1 MSWRQSVTAG
11 DILLFL
17 TWPEIAIQ
25 RVIAAGTNLT
35 KEALIRKLC
44 EKHQTECRYGRL
56 LGKPGASSTKAT
68 LFSPQVCFENAALE
82 KLHRRRCRCV
92 ILLYYPMSTSYCVP
106 ECQQKGGKSS
116 AGEKVWFFE
125 FPLRTWRENRKK
137 NLKKKLMADSPT
149 TIMLRVC
156 DTTISYSTTKPKIC
170 RSSHSYPINSFHLY
184 ISIQILLTVFS
195 TFPKVLT
202 GRMCLTI
209 GSFLNWWSFPLF
221 SWPLHLIQGWCCK
234 EKLEANPTKMLRG

>member
-17 TWPEIAIQ
+17 TWHDIAIQ

-44 EKHQTECRYGRL
+44 EKRQTECRYGRL
-56 LGKPGASSTKAT
+56 LSKPGASSTKAT

-82 KLHRRRCRCV
+82 KVHRRRCRCE

-137 NLKKKLMADSPT
+137 NPKK
-149 TIMLRVC
+149 
-156 DTTISYSTTKPKIC
+156 
-170 RSSHSYPINSFHLY
+170 PINGWFSHDHYVTRLWYSNFLFHDQAQNLPLRTP
-184 ISIQILLTVFS
+184 IWLTLSTSTLVSKFS
-195 TFPKVLT
+195 
-202 GRMCLTI
+202 
-209 GSFLNWWSFPLF
+209 SLF
-221 SWPLHLIQGWCCK
+221 SLHFLRYWQGECVWQ
-234 EKLEANPTKMLRG
+234 LGAS